1 MNLNIKLIIMSKQKQ
16 KFTFRD
22 YCELGLCYV
31 SLFVFS
37 SQEAFTH
44 INSFFLNKYIINPIS
59 FENIFFISIALSLLA
74 SFTITCGVSL
84 INNYSLKLVLTVSYL
99 MIIVASLIM
108 MILPYV
114 GYAVFALIIYT
125 IGTSISYF
133 LIINFVWKMFPFHK
147 GILCGCG
154 VFASTLGCFTF
165 RKIFSVLKPR
175 INLYL
180 LINIIICF
188 IVLIA
193 ELLIFRPEE
202 VNTIDTS
209 NIKCNNLELS
219 KSINDSD
226 DYDIDNT
233 DMEKDSSSD
242 TSNAGALSRSTHKLR
257 SYCRKLFK
265 NVFNKKYLY
274 IIISY
279 GLITSSI
286 YAVSTSYLS
295 YGIINNISITQYND
309 IIYTISLGVFSIIW
323 GVLYDMKGFKKWIL
337 FLVIIQAVSVILV
350 NFSFIGKWMI
360 FAVGVF
366 NAISLSGVVPLFF
379 PMAYKEIGGEYAID
393 GIAGISMIGGITKV
407 IIPLMMKK
415 MWISNL
421 IFSGAYVFSCAF
433 VIASGFI
440 VNHYIYP
447 DNRKNKEEAE
457 KRKKEWLVQNKL
469 RELRKE

>member
-1 MNLNIKLIIMSKQKQ
+1 MSKQKQ

-22 YCELGLCYV
+22 YCALSLCYV
-31 SLFVFS
+31 SLFVFAS
-37 SQEAFTH
+37 KDAFSH
-44 INSFFLNKYIINPIS
+44 INSVYLNKIILNPIS
-59 FENIFFISIALSLLA
+59 LENIFFISIALSLLA
-74 SFTITCGVSL
+74 SFTTMIGVSL
-84 INNYSLKLVLTVSYL
+84 INHYSLKLTLTFSFL

-108 MILPYV
+108 MILPYL
-114 GYAVFALIIYT
+114 GYAIFALGMYT
-125 IGTSISYF
+125 VGGSISYF

-154 VFASTLGCFTF
+154 VFASTFGCFAF
-165 RKIFSVLKPR
+165 RKIFALLNERV
-175 INLYL
+175 NLYL
-180 LINIIICF
+180 LIIVIISF
-188 IVLIA
+188 VVLVA

-202 VNTIDTS
+202 VNVIDTS

-242 TSNAGALSRSTHKLR
+242 TSNAGAISRSTHKLK

-279 GLITSSI
+279 ALLTSSI

-295 YGIINNISITQYND
+295 YGIINNISISSYND
-309 IIYTISLGVFSIIW
+309 IIFTITLGIFSIVW

-337 FLVIIQAVSVILV
+337 FLVIIQTVSVILV
-350 NFSFIGKWMI
+350 NFAFTGKWML
-360 FAVGVF
+360 FAVGIF
-366 NAISLSGVVPLFF
+366 NAIGLSGVIPLFY
-379 PMAYKEIGGEYAID
+379 PMAYKEIGEEYAID
-393 GIAGISMIGGITKV
+393 GIAGISFIGGMAKV
-407 IIPLMMKK
+407 MIPMMMKRI
-415 MWISNL
+415 WINNL
-421 IFSGAYVFSCAF
+421 VFSGVYAFSCAF
-433 VIASGFI
+433 VIGSGFI

-447 DNRKNKEEAE
+447 DNRKNKEETE
-457 KRKKEWLVQNKL
+457 KRKKEWLVQDKL